1 MHIASIGIDIG
12 KTTFH
17 LVALDE
23 HGTVVVRR
31 KFSRKQLLAYTAN
44 LPSSLIGIEA
54 CGGAHCLAR
63 IIGGQGHEVRLIP
76 GQFVKPFRKS
86 NKNDYLDAEAIAE
99 AVTRHNMRFVP
110 IKTEDQLDLQA
121 LHRVRERLVHNRTEV
136 INQIRGFLLERGVTF
151 NRGPISLR
159 KEMPS
164 LLEDAEQNLT
174 PSLRRLLDHLWHE
187 WQYLD
192 SQVDQ
197 MSVAIEEVA
206 DRDAACRRLRKIPG
220 VGPLVATA
228 TVAAV
233 GNGAAFKRGR
243 EFAAWLGLVPKQHS
257 TGGKATLLG
266 ITKRGNPYLRKLFVH
281 GARAVLLRVK
291 YDTGG
296 FGRWVHRLAARA
308 PRNKV
313 IVAIAN
319 KLARIAWVVLSS
331 GNEYQ
336 HPPLT
341 AAA

>member
-23 HGTVVVRR
+23 KGSIVVRK
-31 KFSRKQLLAYTAN
+31 KFSRQQLLAYTAN
-44 LPSSLIGIEA
+44 LSTSLIGIEA

-63 IIGGQGHEVRLIP
+63 VFGGQGHQVRLLP

-110 IKTEDQLDLQA
+110 IKTEDQLDLQG

-136 INQIRGFLLERGVTF
+136 INQIRGFLLERGISF
-151 NRGPISLR
+151 KRGPKSLW

-174 PSLRRLLDHLWHE
+174 PRLRQLLDHLWRE
-187 WQYLD
+187 WQRLD
-192 SQVDQ
+192 EQIDRIAD
-197 MSVAIEEVA
+197 AIDAVA
-206 DRDAACRRLRKIPG
+206 DSDAACRRLRKIPG

-243 EFAAWLGLVPKQHS
+243 DFAAWLGLVPKQHS
-257 TGGKATLLG
+257 TGGKAKLLG
-266 ITKRGNPYLRKLFVH
+266 ITKRGNPYVRKLFVH

-296 FGRWVHRLAARA
+296 FGQWVHRLAARA

-336 HPPLT
+336 HPPRM
-341 AAA
+341 AVA

>member
-23 HGTVVVRR
+23 HGSIVLRK
-31 KFSRKQLLAYTAN
+31 KFSRKQLLIYTTN
-44 LPSSLIGIEA
+44 LSASLIGIEA

-63 IIGGQGHEVRLIP
+63 VLRNQGHNVRLIP
-76 GQFVKPFRKS
+76 GQFVKPYRKS

-99 AVTRHNMRFVP
+99 AVKRNNMRFVP
-110 IKTEDQLDLQA
+110 IKTEDQLDLQG
-121 LHRVRERLVHNRTEV
+121 LHWVRERLVHNRTEV
-136 INQIRGFLLERGVTF
+136 INQIRGFLLERGITF
-151 NRGPISLR
+151 NRGPLSLR
-159 KEMPS
+159 KELPS
-164 LLEDAEQNLT
+164 LLEDAEQQLT
-174 PSLRRLLDHLWHE
+174 PSLRRLLDHLWRE
-187 WQYLD
+187 WQYLN
-192 SQVDQ
+192 SQIDQ
-197 MSVAIEEVA
+197 IAGAIDVVA
-206 DRDAACRRLRKIPG
+206 DSDEGCRRLRKIPG
-220 VGPLVATA
+220 VGPLVSTA

-243 EFAAWLGLVPKQHS
+243 DFAAWLGLVPKQYS
-257 TGGKATLLG
+257 TGGKAKLLG
-266 ITKRGNPYLRKLFVH
+266 ITKRGNRYLRTMFVH

-296 FGRWVHRLAARA
+296 LGQWVRRLSVRA

-336 HPPLT
+336 HQPL
-341 AAA
+341 AAAV